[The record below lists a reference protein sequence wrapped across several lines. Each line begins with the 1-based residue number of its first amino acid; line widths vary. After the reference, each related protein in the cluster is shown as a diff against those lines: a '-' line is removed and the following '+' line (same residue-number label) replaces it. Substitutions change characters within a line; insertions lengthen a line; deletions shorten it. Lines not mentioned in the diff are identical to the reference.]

1 MKKILCLCALLAA
14 MLVGCSKDM
23 DTVPEIADDN
33 TPKPE
38 LKLIG
43 GSNRGRKTILGEK
56 LNNPYSLSNMSSSLT
71 SLSSTRSEFAGAS
84 IKANALY
91 VRFLPQNME
100 DVAYLEN
107 QRSLTLFD
115 HPLDYELEVIGDYY
129 QDPEIPEGQITWL
142 YTTVG
147 VDFQF
152 PGHIRYEIL
161 EPVYIPNFINEKGQL
176 VSQPY
181 DSDLECLAF
190 QRCGYGDMVPAANP
204 TPAGLFDTPVNPVG
218 RISIWDENKQQM
230 VGLRYVQVTTR
241 WGLNF
246 SSTYTDRDGRYR
258 IPRPYQCNPQYYL
271 SFENGQYKFNVY
283 GNWGP
288 VLPAQHNMRYQTRY
302 GYSVCL
308 FSNSQ
313 AWDWGVVNNAA
324 SAYFEECVSR
334 SYAMPPQP
342 FLRIYC
348 LENESYGS
356 APMLSEVGGA
366 YNVDMSKL
374 LDWLKVKLKI
384 DINLVAKFLPD
395 IFIGTASNNYERI
408 FTTTVHELSHASHFR
423 QAGPSYWQ
431 QYIQYI
437 LNCWND
443 GLATYGDR
451 LTANNGRCGVGE
463 IWGHFSGRW
472 FFQYY
477 QYGSPN
483 ENYPN
488 SEEMKYWFKPQ
499 IFWELAYYDI
509 LTPRQLFNCLTA
521 DVTTM
526 ELLLNKMMTTYPDK
540 AKAIEKIFRKHYPLS
555 LIELPPIIID

>member
-204 TPAGLFDTPVNPVG
+204 TLAGLFDTPVNPVG

-384 DINLVAKFLPD
+384 DINLVAKLLPD

-423 QAGPSYWQ
+423 QAGPSYW
-431 QYIQYI
+431 
-437 LNCWND
+437 
-443 GLATYGDR
+443 
-451 LTANNGRCGVGE
+451 
-463 IWGHFSGRW
+463 
-472 FFQYY
+472 
-477 QYGSPN
+477 
-483 ENYPN
+483 
-488 SEEMKYWFKPQ
+488 K
-499 IFWELAYYDI
+499 
-509 LTPRQLFNCLTA
+509 
-521 DVTTM
+521 
-526 ELLLNKMMTTYPDK
+526 
-540 AKAIEKIFRKHYPLS
+540 
-555 LIELPPIIID
+555 

>member
-181 DSDLECLAF
+181 DSDLE
-190 QRCGYGDMVPAANP
+190 
-204 TPAGLFDTPVNPVG
+204 
-218 RISIWDENKQQM
+218 
-230 VGLRYVQVTTR
+230 
-241 WGLNF
+241 
-246 SSTYTDRDGRYR
+246 DR
-258 IPRPYQCNPQYYL
+258 
-271 SFENGQYKFNVY
+271 K
-283 GNWGP
+283 
-288 VLPAQHNMRYQTRY
+288 
-302 GYSVCL
+302 SV
-308 FSNSQ
+308 
-313 AWDWGVVNNAA
+313 V
-324 SAYFEECVSR
+324 
-334 SYAMPPQP
+334 
-342 FLRIYC
+342 
-348 LENESYGS
+348 
-356 APMLSEVGGA
+356 
-366 YNVDMSKL
+366 
-374 LDWLKVKLKI
+374 
-384 DINLVAKFLPD
+384 
-395 IFIGTASNNYERI
+395 
-408 FTTTVHELSHASHFR
+408 
-423 QAGPSYWQ
+423 
-431 QYIQYI
+431 
-437 LNCWND
+437 
-443 GLATYGDR
+443 
-451 LTANNGRCGVGE
+451 
-463 IWGHFSGRW
+463 
-472 FFQYY
+472 
-477 QYGSPN
+477 
-483 ENYPN
+483 
-488 SEEMKYWFKPQ
+488 
-499 IFWELAYYDI
+499 
-509 LTPRQLFNCLTA
+509 
-521 DVTTM
+521 
-526 ELLLNKMMTTYPDK
+526 
-540 AKAIEKIFRKHYPLS
+540 
-555 LIELPPIIID
+555 

>member
-348 LENESYGS
+348 LETN
-356 APMLSEVGGA
+356 LTEVHLCCRKSGA
-366 YNVDMSKL
+366 LIMS
-374 LDWLKVKLKI
+374 I
-384 DINLVAKFLPD
+384 C
-395 IFIGTASNNYERI
+395 
-408 FTTTVHELSHASHFR
+408 
-423 QAGPSYWQ
+423 
-431 QYIQYI
+431 
-437 LNCWND
+437 LNC
-443 GLATYGDR
+443 
-451 LTANNGRCGVGE
+451 
-463 IWGHFSGRW
+463 
-472 FFQYY
+472 
-477 QYGSPN
+477 
-483 ENYPN
+483 
-488 SEEMKYWFKPQ
+488 
-499 IFWELAYYDI
+499 
-509 LTPRQLFNCLTA
+509 
-521 DVTTM
+521 
-526 ELLLNKMMTTYPDK
+526 
-540 AKAIEKIFRKHYPLS
+540 
-555 LIELPPIIID
+555 LIG

>member
-246 SSTYTDRDGRYR
+246 SRPIRTEMAVTEFPARISAIHNIISLLRMANTSLMSMVIGGRFCLR
-258 IPRPYQCNPQYYL
+258 NIICAIKPVMAIAFVCFRTL
-271 SFENGQYKFNVY
+271 RHGIGVWSIMLRVLILKNVY
-283 GNWGP
+283 LEVMQCP
-288 VLPAQHNMRYQTRY
+288 RSRFY
-302 GYSVCL
+302 
-308 FSNSQ
+308 
-313 AWDWGVVNNAA
+313 A
-324 SAYFEECVSR
+324 SIVWKTN
-334 SYAMPPQP
+334 
-342 FLRIYC
+342 LT
-348 LENESYGS
+348 
-356 APMLSEVGGA
+356 EVHLCCRKSGA
-366 YNVDMSKL
+366 LIMS
-374 LDWLKVKLKI
+374 I
-384 DINLVAKFLPD
+384 C
-395 IFIGTASNNYERI
+395 
-408 FTTTVHELSHASHFR
+408 
-423 QAGPSYWQ
+423 
-431 QYIQYI
+431 
-437 LNCWND
+437 LNC
-443 GLATYGDR
+443 
-451 LTANNGRCGVGE
+451 
-463 IWGHFSGRW
+463 
-472 FFQYY
+472 
-477 QYGSPN
+477 
-483 ENYPN
+483 
-488 SEEMKYWFKPQ
+488 
-499 IFWELAYYDI
+499 
-509 LTPRQLFNCLTA
+509 
-521 DVTTM
+521 
-526 ELLLNKMMTTYPDK
+526 
-540 AKAIEKIFRKHYPLS
+540 
-555 LIELPPIIID
+555 LIG

>member
-246 SSTYTDRDGRYR
+246 HRPIRTEMAVTEFPARISAIHNIISLLRMANTSLMSMVIGGRFCLR
-258 IPRPYQCNPQYYL
+258 NIICAIKPVMAIAFVCFRTL
-271 SFENGQYKFNVY
+271 RHGIGVWSIMLRVLILKNVY
-283 GNWGP
+283 LEVMQCP
-288 VLPAQHNMRYQTRY
+288 RSRFY
-302 GYSVCL
+302 
-308 FSNSQ
+308 
-313 AWDWGVVNNAA
+313 A
-324 SAYFEECVSR
+324 SIVWKTN
-334 SYAMPPQP
+334 
-342 FLRIYC
+342 LT
-348 LENESYGS
+348 
-356 APMLSEVGGA
+356 EVHLCCRKSGA
-366 YNVDMSKL
+366 LIMS
-374 LDWLKVKLKI
+374 I
-384 DINLVAKFLPD
+384 C
-395 IFIGTASNNYERI
+395 
-408 FTTTVHELSHASHFR
+408 
-423 QAGPSYWQ
+423 
-431 QYIQYI
+431 
-437 LNCWND
+437 LNC
-443 GLATYGDR
+443 
-451 LTANNGRCGVGE
+451 
-463 IWGHFSGRW
+463 
-472 FFQYY
+472 
-477 QYGSPN
+477 
-483 ENYPN
+483 
-488 SEEMKYWFKPQ
+488 
-499 IFWELAYYDI
+499 
-509 LTPRQLFNCLTA
+509 
-521 DVTTM
+521 
-526 ELLLNKMMTTYPDK
+526 
-540 AKAIEKIFRKHYPLS
+540 
-555 LIELPPIIID
+555 LIG